1 MKVKASLVAVHS
13 AIVLAALGCS
23 EPPKPTPAPA
33 KSTTEKEKH
42 DHKHGEGAHAHP
54 DHGPHGGDLVE
65 LGKEEYH
72 AEVVHDE
79 ASGKVTIYVL
89 DSAAKNAV
97 PIEADHVTINVKH
110 DGKGEQFEVK
120 ASPQEGE
127 GDGKS
132 SRFVS
137 EDKELAEDLEHEARL
152 VIDIAGK
159 SFTGDIKHD
168 HDHKHADHKK

>member
-1 MKVKASLVAVHS
+1 MKIRMSLVSALS
-13 AIVLAALGCS
+13 AIVLAAIGCS
-23 EPPKPTPAPA
+23 EPVKPTPAPVKGTA
-33 KSTTEKEKH
+33 QKEKH
-42 DHKHGEGAHAHP
+42 DHKHGEGEHAHP
-54 DHGPHGGDLVE
+54 EHGPHGGDLVE

-89 DSAAKNAV
+89 DGAAKKAV
-97 PIEADHVTINVKH
+97 PIDAAQVTINVKH

-120 ASPQEGE
+120 AAPQEGD

-152 VIDIAGK
+152 VIEIAGK
-159 SFTGDIKHD
+159 SFTGEIKHD

>member
-1 MKVKASLVAVHS
+1 MKIRVSLVSVLS
-13 AIVLAALGCS
+13 TIVLAAIGCS
-23 EPPKPTPAPA
+23 EPAKPAPPTKDTA
-33 KSTTEKEKH
+33 QKEKH
-42 DHKHGEGAHAHP
+42 DHKHGEGEHAHP
-54 DHGPHGGDLVE
+54 EHGPHGGDLVE

-89 DSAAKNAV
+89 DSAAKQAV
-97 PIEADHVTINVKH
+97 PIEAAQVTINVKH

-120 ASPQEGE
+120 ASPQEGD

-137 EDKELAEDLEHEARL
+137 EDKELAHDLEHEARL
-152 VIDIAGK
+152 VIEIAGK
-159 SFTGDIKHD
+159 SFTGEIKHA